1 MECSAQNQ
9 MNKSDFGLF
18 NAYCQE
24 AMAPFPDMAYYNCV
38 ALCAMDAVFSIR
50 TKYSTVSRILNRFC
64 EHYQIQLVA
73 ETPYSMP
80 AQDRQMTV
88 SELIEL
94 IGDINAEE
102 LAAIV
107 QNHQWTTARGR
118 NRILKA
124 EAFLRYIEV
133 FRSHNIDTFQDV
145 NAAFEEGDSLKN
157 ALKSIPGQNV
167 AVDYFFML
175 AGDENGVKVDTHIRN
190 FAENAVGHPLS
201 NDEIKELF
209 SEEVAYLRQH
219 GNPDMTVRHLDHI
232 VWSWQRSR

>member
-1 MECSAQNQ
+1 
-9 MNKSDFGLF
+9 
-18 NAYCQE
+18 
-24 AMAPFPDMAYYNCV
+24 
-38 ALCAMDAVFSIR
+38 
-50 TKYSTVSRILNRFC
+50 
-64 EHYQIQLVA
+64 
-73 ETPYSMP
+73 MP
-80 AQDRQMTV
+80 ALDRQMTV
-88 SELIEL
+88 SELVEL
-94 IGDINAEE
+94 MGDISADD

-190 FAENAVGHPLS
+190 FAEAAVGHPLS
-201 NDEIKELF
+201 NDEIKRLF
-209 SEEVAYLRQH
+209 SKEVTYLRQH
-219 GNPDMTVRHLDHI
+219 GYPDMTVRHLDHI